1 MHKLTPIRISAIVL
15 LALLCW
21 GGGLRAQQAITS
33 FGGDVTGVTGSLS
46 FSGGEVAV
54 KTAYAPAVTVV
65 NVTESFSEG
74 VQQPI
79 TARDAQS
86 QGIEALAVGV
96 AVYPNPTTDN
106 IVLECDQPI
115 QLSYTLYNANGQTL
129 SRGNYTGGQQIID
142 LQQLAA
148 GTYMLHVATPDQT
161 NKNIY
166 KIIKAK

>member
-1 MHKLTPIRISAIVL
+1 MHKPTLTRFSAIVL
-15 LALLCW
+15 LALLCC

-33 FGGDVTGVTGSLS
+33 FGGDATSVTGSLS
-46 FSGGEVAV
+46 YSGGEIAV

-79 TARDAQS
+79 TARDAQY
-86 QGIEALAVGV
+86 QGIDALAVGV
-96 AVYPNPTTDN
+96 AVYPNPTADN
-106 IVLECDQPI
+106 ITLECDQPM
-115 QLSYTLYNANGQTL
+115 QLSYTLYNANGQIL
-129 SRGNYTGGQQIID
+129 SHGNYQGGQQVID

-161 NKNIY
+161 KKNIY